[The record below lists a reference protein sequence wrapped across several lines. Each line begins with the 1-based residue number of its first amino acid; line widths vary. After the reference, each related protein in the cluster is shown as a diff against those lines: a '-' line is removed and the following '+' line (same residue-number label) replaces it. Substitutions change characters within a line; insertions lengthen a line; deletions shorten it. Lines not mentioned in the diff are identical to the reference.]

1 MRMEEENSREAAE
14 KLQQIGSSI
23 LGAARDELYLGM
35 RFLDVALSSFV
46 YQMDPSVSPF
56 GTDGAVIY
64 FHPQQLG
71 GLYRQNRILVNRGY
85 LHMVFHCIFRHFI
98 KQGMDG
104 RYWNLSC
111 DIAAEHMIDG
121 IYHRSVRFSRSL
133 LRRETYRK
141 LEAEKKVLNAERIY
155 RILTAW
161 ELEEKELLKLEQEFY
176 QDDHRYW
183 ENQKPDQKP
192 SPQMNQKWQE
202 INEEMETDL
211 ETFSKEASRQ
221 TGDFLD
227 QVKIENR
234 KRQDYREFLRKFAVF
249 REEIGVDPDTFDYTF
264 YSYGLQ
270 MYGNMPLIEPQETKE
285 VKKVAE
291 FVIVIDTSMSCSQN
305 LVRKFL
311 EETYGILCEED
322 SFFKK
327 TNIHILQCDET
338 VQSDQKITSKE
349 ELEQMMDDEVILSVQ
364 IKGVVNAGVIA
375 YVQGV
380 RGFIPASQLSVSYVK
395 DLNEWLNKTV
405 DVKIITADPEQKRLV
420 LSGRA
425 VEQEKAAA
433 EKAAQIEAVSVGS
446 VFAGTVEKI
455 TSYGAFI
462 RLENGLSGLV
472 HISQMS
478 PKRIKT
484 PEDVVS
490 TGDSVNVKV
499 IQKKDGK
506 LSLSMKALMT
516 DDAETETYEREAV
529 NFKSEGDAATSLGS
543 LLAGI
548 KLD

>member
-1 MRMEEENSREAAE
+1 M
-14 KLQQIGSSI
+14 
-23 LGAARDELYLGM
+23 
-35 RFLDVALSSFV
+35 
-46 YQMDPSVSPF
+46 
-56 GTDGAVIY
+56 T
-64 FHPQQLG
+64 
-71 GLYRQNRILVNRGY
+71 
-85 LHMVFHCIFRHFI
+85 
-98 KQGMDG
+98 
-104 RYWNLSC
+104 
-111 DIAAEHMIDG
+111 
-121 IYHRSVRFSRSL
+121 
-133 LRRETYRK
+133 
-141 LEAEKKVLNAERIY
+141 
-155 RILTAW
+155 
-161 ELEEKELLKLEQEFY
+161 
-176 QDDHRYW
+176 
-183 ENQKPDQKP
+183 
-192 SPQMNQKWQE
+192 
-202 INEEMETDL
+202 
-211 ETFSKEASRQ
+211 
-221 TGDFLD
+221 
-227 QVKIENR
+227 
-234 KRQDYREFLRKFAVF
+234 
-249 REEIGVDPDTFDYTF
+249 
-264 YSYGLQ
+264 
-270 MYGNMPLIEPQETKE
+270 
-285 VKKVAE
+285 
-291 FVIVIDTSMSCSQN
+291 
-305 LVRKFL
+305 
-311 EETYGILCEED
+311 
-322 SFFKK
+322 
-327 TNIHILQCDET
+327 
-338 VQSDQKITSKE
+338 
-349 ELEQMMDDEVILSVQ
+349 
-364 IKGVVNAGVIA
+364 
-375 YVQGV
+375 
-380 RGFIPASQLSVSYVK
+380 PASQLSVSYVK